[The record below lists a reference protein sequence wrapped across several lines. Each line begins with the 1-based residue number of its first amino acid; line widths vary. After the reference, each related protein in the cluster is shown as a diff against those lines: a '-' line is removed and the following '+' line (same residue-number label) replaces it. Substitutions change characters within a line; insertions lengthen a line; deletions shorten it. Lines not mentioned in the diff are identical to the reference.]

1 MLWPGERQPSS
12 LWAQPLPAAGFVSL
26 SGVLQPHPHQ
36 AWGLADLLLFSQR
49 GLEEPPESPHA
60 VSATSLHLSRGLPW
74 SEGASLWVAQLLLFV
89 VLLDQVPA
97 AVVPL

>member
-1 MLWPGERQPSS
+1 M
-12 LWAQPLPAAGFVSL
+12 
-26 SGVLQPHPHQ
+26 
-36 AWGLADLLLFSQR
+36 
-49 GLEEPPESPHA
+49 
-60 VSATSLHLSRGLPW
+60 SATSLHLSRGLPW